1 METATSLQQIQS
13 SYIREILSAAS
24 DENVISLAGGLPDQA
39 TFPTHLMAPTLKK
52 LADMPEV
59 FQYEQTAG
67 YAPLLRF
74 LSDEFS
80 LPENHEA
87 LVCTGSQQGLD
98 LLARAYINPG
108 DPIVMESPSYLGA
121 MQVFGLV
128 QANILTVSQ
137 TEGGPDLAELEQHF
151 AASAPKLFYAVPD
164 FHNPTGVCWSAKTRK
179 KVAALC
185 IQYQVTLVED
195 APYRDLRFSGE
206 TLPYVSQYCPD
217 LAIVLRSFSKTVSP
231 GMRLGVVT
239 GKADFIQPMIK
250 VKQGADLHTSV
261 PMQALLLGLLQH
273 EDFPDHL
280 TQMRQLYRSRY
291 QILSAQLQTQLPEGC
306 TLNTV
311 DGGMFVWLKLPECD
325 PFKLATQLLTQGVAV
340 VPSPVFYPPGS
351 TEIKPALRL
360 NFTNSTPEE
369 LTKAVSCLAET
380 LSQYPGRK

>member
-13 SYIREILSAAS
+13 SYIREILSATS

-151 AASAPKLFYAVPD
+151 ATSAPKLFYAVPD

-250 VKQGADLHTSV
+250 VKQG
-261 PMQALLLGLLQH
+261 
-273 EDFPDHL
+273 
-280 TQMRQLYRSRY
+280 
-291 QILSAQLQTQLPEGC
+291 QIFTPVCRCRHYSSACCNMKIFRIT
-306 TLNTV
+306 
-311 DGGMFVWLKLPECD
+311 
-325 PFKLATQLLTQGVAV
+325 
-340 VPSPVFYPPGS
+340 
-351 TEIKPALRL
+351 
-360 NFTNSTPEE
+360 
-369 LTKAVSCLAET
+369 
-380 LSQYPGRK
+380 